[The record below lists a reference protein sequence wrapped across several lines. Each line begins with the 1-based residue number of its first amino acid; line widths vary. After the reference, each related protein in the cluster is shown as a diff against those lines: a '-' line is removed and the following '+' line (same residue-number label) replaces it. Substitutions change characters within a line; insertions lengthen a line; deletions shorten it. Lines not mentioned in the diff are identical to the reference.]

1 MKHLHMLMAV
11 MTIALYLYQAGLI
24 FSNKNLALSRGFK
37 GASHAIYLLLLVSGM
52 YLLWQ
57 LWQVAGAQHW
67 AVAKLVLLVVA
78 ISANIK
84 ALRNSALNQKKAG
97 MMIAGVAYVGIIIL
111 AITKP
116 ML

>member
-11 MTIALYLYQAGLI
+11 ITIGLYLYQAGMI
-24 FSNKNLALSRGFK
+24 FSGKHLALSRAFK
-37 GASHAIYLLLLVSGM
+37 GTSHAIYLLLLVSGVF
-52 YLLWQ
+52 LLWQ

-67 AVAKLVLLVVA
+67 AIAKIVLLVVA

-84 ALRNSALNQKKAG
+84 ALRNPILNQKKAG

-111 AITKP
+111 AVTKP